1 MRAICAFRRHVR
13 VRSYE
18 GGAHLLGAVELR
30 TEAEVGD
37 LDLARRVEQNVARLD
52 VAVHLS

>member
-18 GGAHLLGAVELR
+18 GGAHLLGAVELC